1 MSRNAPYLCP
11 LARRLT
17 AALGLSLT
25 LLQAP
30 GADGFSAAGNPDS
43 GGKPAPTALVV
54 VVEDPAATEFYQPR
68 SERVRAMVQR
78 GLTNLTGCATVA
90 AAWRS
95 LVATG
100 DVVGLKVYSAPGPLT
115 GTRLAVVAAVVEGL
129 LEAGLPPTNVVV
141 WDKRLEDLQQ
151 AGFLQ
156 LKDRYGIRVASSAG
170 AGFDRGKYYESPLA
184 GNLMYGDAETG
195 HGLDPDA
202 ARKSYVSKL
211 LTRELTKIINISPLL
226 NSDATGVAGNLA
238 SLALGSVDN
247 TLRFELGGNRL
258 PVAVPEIYAL
268 SALSDHVVLNI
279 TDALIAQ
286 YLGNKTALLHYSSE
300 VNQLRFSRDPVA
312 LDVLAIQALEHQ
324 RTMAGQTRLEVNMD
338 LYRNAALMEL
348 GINDPAQ
355 IQIRTLR

>member
-1 MSRNAPYLCP
+1 VSRNAPYLRALARCLP
-11 LARRLT
+11 LAW
-17 AALGLSLT
+17 ALCLA
-25 LLQAP
+25 LQAR
-30 GADGFSAAGNPDS
+30 
-43 GGKPAPTALVV
+43 GGDLLPRLGGLGPESKPAPTAVVV

-78 GLTNLTGCATVA
+78 GLTNLTDAATVS

-95 LVATG
+95 LVSPK

-129 LEAGLPPTNVVV
+129 LEAGLPRTNIVV

-151 AGFLQ
+151 AGYLQ
-156 LKDRYGIRVASSAG
+156 LRDRYGIRVESSTG
-170 AGFDRGKYYESPLA
+170 AGYDREKYYDSPLA
-184 GNLMYGDAETG
+184 GNLFYGDAEPG
-195 HGLDPDA
+195 HGLDTET
-202 ARKSYVSKL
+202 ARRSFVSKL
-211 LTRELTKIINISPLL
+211 LTRDVTKIINISPLL
-226 NSDATGVAGNLA
+226 NSDLTGVAGNLA

-247 TLRFELGGNRL
+247 TLRFELGGSRL

-268 SALSDHVVLNI
+268 PTLSDRVVLNI
-279 TDALIAQ
+279 TDALIGQ

-312 LDVLAIQALEHQ
+312 LDVLAIQELERQ
-324 RTMAGQTRLEVNMD
+324 RTLSGQPRLEPNMD

-348 GINDPAQ
+348 GVNDPAH
-355 IQIRTLR
+355 IQVRTLH

>member
-1 MSRNAPYLCP
+1 
-11 LARRLT
+11 LA

-25 LLQAP
+25 LLRAP
-30 GADGFSAAGNPDS
+30 GADGVSAPGPLDS
-43 GGKPAPTALVV
+43 SGKPVPKALVV
-54 VVEDPAATEFYQPR
+54 IVEDPAATEFYQPR
-68 SERVRAMVQR
+68 SEQVRAMVQR
-78 GLTNLTGCATVA
+78 GLTNLTGSATVA

-129 LEAGLPPTNVVV
+129 LDAGLPRTNIVV

-156 LKDRYGIRVASSAG
+156 LKDRYGIRVESSSG
-170 AGFDRGKYYESPLA
+170 AGFDRGQYYDSPLA
-184 GNLMYGDAETG
+184 GNLMYGDAEAG

-202 ARKSYVSKL
+202 ARKSFVSKL

-268 SALSDHVVLNI
+268 PALSDHVVLNI

-286 YLGNKTALLHYSSE
+286 YLGNKTALLHYSTE

-312 LDVLAIQALEHQ
+312 LDVLALKELERQ
-324 RTMAGQTRLEVNMD
+324 RKLAGQTRLEVNMD
-338 LYRNAALMEL
+338 LYRNAALMDL
-348 GINDPAQ
+348 GMNDPAH
-355 IQIRTLR
+355 IQVRKLR